1 MRRRFIPVLLVFCA
15 FLGSGTAFPD
25 AADVPE
31 AAAAVTEAR
40 ALLAQDKPKA
50 ALERLKTADAAD
62 PRVALTRGVA
72 QYRAGDAVEAIATLA
87 PLIGR
92 LKDGSVERREGVQV
106 LGLSHY
112 LAGHLA
118 EALPFLEQT
127 QVWAADNIEL
137 NQILGTIYVQTQKP
151 DKGRECYARIFG
163 VPPESAAAHLIAAQM
178 MIRLEQETLAEAEL
192 KKAIQDDPR
201 LPQAHFLL
209 GQTALFRGR
218 FDEAIALTRQE
229 LDVNPANGMAWSQ
242 LGDAYVRQARWDDA
256 VAALQRSIWINPY
269 YSAPYILLGRAYAKK
284 GQPETAE
291 EMLRRA
297 IEYDPNNRAAHYL
310 LGQLLQ
316 QAGRADEAG
325 RELDLANRLRGQ
337 PGR

>member
-1 MRRRFIPVLLVFCA
+1 MRQRFILVIVVVCALLVP
-15 FLGSGTAFPD
+15 GRAFPD
-25 AADVPE
+25 ATDV
-31 AAAAVTEAR
+31 AVSEAR

-50 ALERLKTADAAD
+50 ALERLKGVDAGD
-62 PRVALTRGVA
+62 PRVALTQGVA
-72 QYRAGDAVEAIATLA
+72 QYHANDAVAAIATLT

-92 LKDGSVERREGVQV
+92 LENGSAERREAVQV

-118 EALPFLEQT
+118 EAVPFLEET
-127 QVWAADNIEL
+127 RGWAADNIEL
-137 NQILGTIYVQTQKP
+137 NQILGTIYVQTQKA
-151 DKGRECYARIFG
+151 DKGRECFARIFA
-163 VPPESAAAHLIAAQM
+163 VPASSAAAHLIAAQF
-178 MIRLEQETLAEAEL
+178 MIHVEQEAMAEAEL
-192 KKAIQDDPR
+192 KQAIQDDPR

-229 LDVNPANGMAWSQ
+229 LELNPANGMAWSQ

-256 VAALQRSIWINPY
+256 VAALQKSIWINPF
-269 YSAPYILLGRAYAKK
+269 YSAPYILLGRAYSKK
-284 GQPETAE
+284 GQPDTAE
-291 EMLRRA
+291 GMLRRA

-316 QAGRADEAG
+316 QVGRADEAG
-325 RELDLANRLRGQ
+325 RELDIANRLQGQ